1 MEEILWRFPHIGE
14 NIFKKLSNENLIKS
28 KKVAKTWERF
38 IINEKFYKLKV
49 KYETIQKCYNEN
61 GETPL
66 HEAAKNGQ

>member
-14 NIFKKLSNENLIKS
+14 NIFKKLSNENLIKA

-49 KYETIQKCYNEN
+49 KYETIQKYYNEN

>member
-1 MEEILWRFPHIGE
+1 MEEILLRFPLIGE
-14 NIFKKLSNENLIKS
+14 NIFKKLSNKNLIKC
-28 KKVAKTWERF
+28 KKVGKTWERF

-49 KYETIQKCYNEN
+49 KYEKIQKHYNKN